1 MRRSV
6 QVAGAIPL
14 TNSAGLQ
21 IVVRS
26 GVLAGGHAIRYRLSC
41 SLERRAL
48 FSKWNAS
55 AREERNVVLSK
66 WRQEWILREQNT
78 ADTIRRAYKDCIR
91 NRRLDHDTLAAR
103 LDALC
108 RLTWI
113 NKGGGTR
120 DLSPV
125 MWDALHKPSLVQ
137 LYTGAS
143 AAVSR
148 AALQQRRIGFVNR
161 YGPFRVPQYG
171 WVASNSDVV
180 ARLFAAAYDL
190 DSDIQG
196 RRLYEEVAKLPKMHG
211 GHGSTQAA
219 YVLTPALACLDPRHR
234 VPIINGND
242 WVQGLLR
249 KLGVHRASLVEQYDG
264 MVRLI
269 GQNGIQNAFWIDV
282 LGADTPITIR
292 ETRRHERRPSNTHS
306 A

>member
-1 MRRSV
+1 
-6 QVAGAIPL
+6 
-14 TNSAGLQ
+14 
-21 IVVRS
+21 
-26 GVLAGGHAIRYRLSC
+26 
-41 SLERRAL
+41 
-48 FSKWNAS
+48 
-55 AREERNVVLSK
+55 
-66 WRQEWILREQNT
+66 
-78 ADTIRRAYKDCIR
+78 
-91 NRRLDHDTLAAR
+91 
-103 LDALC
+103 
-108 RLTWI
+108 
-113 NKGGGTR
+113 
-120 DLSPV
+120 
-125 MWDALHKPSLVQ
+125 
-137 LYTGAS
+137 
-143 AAVSR
+143 
-148 AALQQRRIGFVNR
+148 
-161 YGPFRVPQYG
+161 
-171 WVASNSDVV
+171 VV